1 MNELSKYIIDNN
13 SRTRSLCY
21 LAHKIDNYF
30 LIYRYNQIEGLE
42 MTTCKK
48 RIVILGA
55 GYAGIFLATSIA

>member
-1 MNELSKYIIDNN
+1 MLFSHKI
-13 SRTRSLCY
+13 
-21 LAHKIDNYF
+21 LADKIDNYF

-55 GYAGIFLATSIA
+55 ATLEYF